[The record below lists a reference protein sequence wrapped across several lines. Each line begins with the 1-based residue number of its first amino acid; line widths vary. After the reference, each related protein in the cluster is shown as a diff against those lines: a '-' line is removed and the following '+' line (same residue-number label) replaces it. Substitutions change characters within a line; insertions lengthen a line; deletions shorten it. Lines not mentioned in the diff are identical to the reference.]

1 MQAERKIRGEKKF
14 WSCGTWRTSG
24 RRVKHGIRVK
34 MNYVRER
41 IALDEMSLERRMK
54 AVAGICVEAV
64 ANIVPRL
71 RRLILRWGASRA
83 ELAIL

>member
-1 MQAERKIRGEKKF
+1 
-14 WSCGTWRTSG
+14 
-24 RRVKHGIRVK
+24 

-71 RRLILRWGASRA
+71 RRLISRWGASRA